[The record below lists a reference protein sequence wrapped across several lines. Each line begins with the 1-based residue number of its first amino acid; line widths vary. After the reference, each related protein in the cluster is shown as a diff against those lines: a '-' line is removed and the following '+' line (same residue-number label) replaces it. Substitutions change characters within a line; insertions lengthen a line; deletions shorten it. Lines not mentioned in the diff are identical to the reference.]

1 MKVVACEN
9 KFRVKAFADVLLKEI
24 ANIQHT
30 YNNPG
35 SLRGVPTGL
44 ADVEKVLNGLHKSDL
59 ILLAACPSMGKTAL
73 ALNIAVNAAKKG
85 NVVALFSLEI
95 NVAQVTQR
103 FLSSESKV
111 NSFHLNTGNLSGGDM
126 GKIVDAHEELLWLN
140 IFIDATLDIYVKK
153 MRLKTRHLQC
163 NRGLDL
169 IVVDYLQ
176 LMKYDKEFYGN
187 RAQEIS
193 AISRELKILARER

>member
-9 KFRVKAFADVLLKEI
+9 KFRAKAFADVLLEQI

-59 ILLAACPSMGKTAL
+59 ILLAARPSMGKTAL

-111 NSFHLNTGNLSGGDM
+111 NSFHLNTGNLSSGDM
-126 GKIVDAHEELLWLN
+126 DKIIDACEDLLWLN
-140 IFIDATLDIYVKK
+140 MIIDATPDTSVKK
-153 MRLKTRHLQC
+153 MRLKTRRLQC

-176 LMKYDKEFYGN
+176 LMKYDKKFYGN